1 MSKDRKGGI
10 LIEASNIRD
19 GEYFRKKNGEYVYLK
34 MSNSSIGYVN
44 LDRTKTHGICFNG
57 NITIVEPYTAVIRCT
72 FEDFAKNVQDNRDW
86 HEKVIGRRVR

>member
-1 MSKDRKGGI
+1 MI

-19 GEYFRKKNGEYVYLK
+19 GEYFRKKQGTYVYLRI
-34 MSNSSIGYVN
+34 SNSSVGYIN
-44 LDRTKTHGICFNG
+44 LDRTKVHGICFNG
-57 NITIVEPYTAVIRCT
+57 NITIVEPNTLVHRCT